1 MAFKGTLREFKVPDI
16 LQIIALQKKTGI
28 LTFTN
33 PDGFVTLTFEA
44 GQIVGV
50 DAFPRKIGMR
60 MGGVLVKR
68 ESITQEMLDRAL
80 AIQKKTNQRVG
91 EVLLSM
97 GLVDQKTLEEAI
109 QNQAVEVVLSLFKWK
124 KGDYNFKVLEE
135 LDPSIRALE
144 PISTDSLIME
154 GVQMLDEWPLI
165 KRVIPHDSMVF
176 EPVLSG
182 APRVEVVDEY
192 ADEVDVNGLVYI
204 TSSESELLKYVNG
217 KRRVRELNE
226 LGLVTEYKL
235 YKSLYNLVRKG
246 IIREKHVEALE
257 DFQEKMLQEEQEER
271 FYRSLGHLKAGS
283 FLLICLLLVL
293 MALFLLAPA
302 KPFTSWA
309 PFSVQPADTIL
320 KGNGH

>member
-91 EVLLSM
+91 EVLLSLGM
-97 GLVDQKTLEEAI
+97 VDRKTIEEAL

-165 KRVIPHDSMVF
+165 KRLIPHDSMVF
-176 EPVLSG
+176 EPVISG
-182 APRVEVVDEY
+182 APRVEVVEEY

-204 TSSESELLKYVNG
+204 STSESELLKYVNG

-246 IIREKHVEALE
+246 IIREKHVEAME
-257 DFQEKMLQEEQEER
+257 DFHEKLLQEEQDER
-271 FYRSLGHLKAGS
+271 VERNLRHLQIGS
-283 FLLICLLLVL
+283 VMLMIVL
-293 MALFLLAPA
+293 MILMVVFLFAPA
-302 KPFTSWA
+302 EPFSSWA
-309 PFSVQPADTIL
+309 PFSEEPVLGGPD
-320 KGNGH
+320 GHGH